1 MSSRTICASSCGR
14 ILAEVDPLERGQA
27 ALREGDL
34 RTAAQ
39 RLTEAGAQD
48 AADPARRAELASAFF
63 SLAHALRSGG
73 ARDAAVAAFDQAA
86 RFAPDNAQ
94 AWFALG
100 NACMEAEQH
109 HVDRAAKGSDGGRS
123 YDPLTGAVIAF
134 ARAHALA
141 PDDPGIVA
149 HRAMAAR
156 YACLWPEAAE
166 VVKALAGLA
175 ARTPSGFA
183 CEPMSAVALLD
194 DPNVQRNAI
203 EGWSRANLAA
213 PAAPAIVRS
222 RGTRLRVGYLSSDLH
237 DHATARLA
245 AGLFELHDRA
255 RFEVFAYATDRDD
268 GSAMR
273 ARLRAAFEHWR
284 DVRELSD
291 DDAASRIASDSIDV
305 LVDLKGHTSGS
316 RLAILARRPAP
327 VQLHYLGF
335 PGTLGYGAIDG
346 FVADAIVAPPGSE
359 AEFAERVL
367 RLPVCY
373 QVNDNR
379 RELPPIQAR
388 SDAGLP
394 ERGLV
399 LACFNQAYKI
409 TERVASVWMDALRE
423 HQDAVLWLAVPH
435 ALARRNLAAFAV
447 RNGVAADRL
456 VFAPTVPQ
464 AAHLARLRC
473 ADLALDVLPYGSHT
487 TGSDALFAGVPLL
500 TCRGSTFAGRV
511 GASLCAA
518 VELPEL
524 VTGSLADY
532 AALLRQLCADRSRLA
547 HYRDHLDRGRGRL
560 PLFHTERFTREFERV
575 LEGAAR

>member
-1 MSSRTICASSCGR
+1 
-14 ILAEVDPLERGQA
+14 
-27 ALREGDL
+27 
-34 RTAAQ
+34 
-39 RLTEAGAQD
+39 
-48 AADPARRAELASAFF
+48 
-63 SLAHALRSGG
+63 
-73 ARDAAVAAFDQAA
+73 VAAFDQAA

-100 NACMEAEQH
+100 NACMEAEQQM
-109 HVDRAAKGSDGGRS
+109 VDRAAKGTRGSDAARS
-123 YDPLTGAVIAF
+123 YDPLAGAVIAF
-134 ARAHALA
+134 ARAHALS
-141 PDDPGIVA
+141 PDDAGIVA

-156 YACLWPEAAE
+156 YACLWPEAAD
-166 VVKALAGLA
+166 VVKALTGLA
-175 ARTPSGFA
+175 ARAPASFA

-194 DPNVQRNAI
+194 DPNVQRNGI

-213 PAAPAIVRS
+213 PAAPPAIRQ

-255 RFEVFAYATDRDD
+255 RFEVFAYAADRDD

-291 DDAASRIASDSIDV
+291 DDAASLIASDSIDV

-316 RLAILARRPAP
+316 RLAILSRRPAP

-346 FVADAIVAPPGSE
+346 LVADAIVAPQASE

-373 QVNDNR
+373 QVNDHR
-379 RELPPIQAR
+379 RELPPVPSR
-388 SDAGLP
+388 SEAGLP

-409 TERVASVWMDALRE
+409 TDRVASAWMDALRE
-423 HQDAVLWLAVPH
+423 HRDAVLWLAVPH

-447 RNGVAADRL
+447 RNGIAPDRL

-500 TCRGSTFAGRV
+500 TCRGNTFAGRV

-518 VELPEL
+518 VEMPEL

-532 AALLRQLCADRSRLA
+532 AALLRQLCTDRARLT
-547 HYRDHLDRGRGRL
+547 HYRDHLDRGRARL
-560 PLFHTERFTREFERV
+560 PLFDTERFTREFER
-575 LEGAAR
+575 LIEDAANGVH